1 MMKQLNNQNTNTL
14 MIGKVVSTSP
24 LAIELNGQIISKYI
38 YMNSSLTVLSE
49 DLNDI
54 QTAFKDRLN
63 IQGGE
68 ISGTYDI
75 SSEWLD
81 FLLEYH
87 EKSVIKKDDIV
98 VIMQNSTSFY
108 ILEKVVL
115 V

>member
-1 MMKQLNNQNTNTL
+1 MIKTPDNQNINTL

-24 LAIELNGQIISKYI
+24 LTIELNGQIISKYI
-38 YMNSSLTVLSE
+38 YINSALTILSE
-49 DLNDI
+49 DLNGI
-54 QTAFKDRLN
+54 QTAFKDPLN
-63 IQGGE
+63 IDGKD
-68 ISGTYDI
+68 ISGDYEV

-87 EKSVIKKDDIV
+87 EKSVIQTDDIIV
-98 VIMQNSTSFY
+98 VMQNSTSFY